1 MRFGQESRASWSNF
15 SDVGYDGEPLIRCPG
30 CRTFVPIEPHV
41 ELLGEVPVLDCPVC
55 RGARDLR
62 LDYALN

>member
-1 MRFGQESRASWSNF
+1 MRLGQESRASRANLQ
-15 SDVGYDGEPLIRCPG
+15 DVSYNGEPLIRCPG
-30 CRTFVPIEPHV
+30 CQTFVPIEPHV

-62 LDYALN
+62 LEFALN